1 MTQWATNG
9 QIPVAYQVKGSGIPM
24 VLLHGYLE
32 SKEIWKE
39 FTPALIL
46 DSQVFTIDL
55 PGHGQTPPTGDIS
68 TMDLMGE
75 AVLAVLDHHG
85 IDRAVMV
92 GHSMGGYAAL
102 SILEHHPERMLGL
115 VLLHSHPFT
124 DSMEVVKK
132 RKREIEI
139 VAKGYQHLLVANNI
153 PNMFAGETLE
163 LFTRELKKTQRIAGR
178 TTPEGIIA
186 AIRGLMSRPDRSRV
200 LADSPVPC
208 LNIIGKQDKYIDF
221 EQVSLKTVLPAG
233 SERLILEYAGH
244 MGFFEE
250 KIEVYK
256 GLMDFI
262 RQF

>member
-1 MTQWATNG
+1 MKVMTQWATNG

-92 GHSMGGYAAL
+92 GHSMEDMQRCL
-102 SILEHHPERMLGL
+102 SWNTTLRGCLGWCCCTVIL
-115 VLLHSHPFT
+115 S
-124 DSMEVVKK
+124 
-132 RKREIEI
+132 
-139 VAKGYQHLLVANNI
+139 
-153 PNMFAGETLE
+153 
-163 LFTRELKKTQRIAGR
+163 R
-178 TTPEGIIA
+178 TVW
-186 AIRGLMSRPDRSRV
+186 RW
-200 LADSPVPC
+200 
-208 LNIIGKQDKYIDF
+208 
-221 EQVSLKTVLPAG
+221 
-233 SERLILEYAGH
+233 
-244 MGFFEE
+244 
-250 KIEVYK
+250 
-256 GLMDFI
+256 
-262 RQF
+262 